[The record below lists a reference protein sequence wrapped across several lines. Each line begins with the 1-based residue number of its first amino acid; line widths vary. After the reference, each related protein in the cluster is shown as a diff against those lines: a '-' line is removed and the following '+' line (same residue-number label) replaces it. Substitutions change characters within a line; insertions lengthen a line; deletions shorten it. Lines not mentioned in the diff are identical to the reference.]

1 MRERF
6 SQHMKK
12 ANGIDSNQK
21 VCMKRWKDE
30 NKRIYGVK
38 VVSAYLNYK

>member
-12 ANGIDSNQK
+12 ANGIDWNKK
-21 VCMKRWKDE
+21 VCMKRRKDE